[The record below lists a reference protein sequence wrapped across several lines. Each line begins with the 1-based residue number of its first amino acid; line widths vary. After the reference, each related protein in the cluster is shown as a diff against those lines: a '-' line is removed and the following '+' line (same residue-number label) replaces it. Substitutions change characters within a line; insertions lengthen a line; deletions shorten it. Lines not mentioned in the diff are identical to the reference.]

1 MQVPGIGLLPWGPR
15 STYAVAD
22 TRLETKQF
30 VGESESGAIL
40 MKKRNCLRARWV
52 IVLAC
57 GIATAAA
64 GQERQL
70 TLKEAIDLATR
81 QNHGLKVASYAV
93 AAEQQK
99 RRIAQSS
106 YFPTITN
113 ESNLLHITDL
123 QRVEVPA
130 GAFGVIPGGPTIP
143 ASNIFLTQGNS
154 TFETVGTMIAQPI
167 TQLIKIHDANK
178 VAAADVGISQASLR
192 KATNDVVFKVQ
203 ELYYRVLATQLQR
216 EATELQITS
225 GSENLNENTE
235 QVKNGSLLEVA
246 RVESQANLLEARQAL
261 LTTDMQISDLT
272 IQLNDLLGLP
282 LNTKLALD
290 PNVDVALELPP
301 REESLQAALNGNPEI
316 KQAMQTLSKAQAAH
330 AAAKA
335 EYIPDVSAY
344 ARHSYQNGVPFVD
357 RNFGTFGIHLTYDI
371 FDSGKRRALV
381 RERRDEIS
389 EAEENLKRVKDEVEV
404 RISTIYNRLET
415 TRAMVEVRR
424 EYLAARQESARLG
437 EDQFK
442 QGITL
447 ASQRDGSRAQA
458 MKARAGLLD
467 ASLAYLLARDD
478 LTRTIGGTP

>member
-1 MQVPGIGLLPWGPR
+1 M
-15 STYAVAD
+15 T
-22 TRLETKQF
+22 
-30 VGESESGAIL
+30 
-40 MKKRNCLRARWV
+40 KRNFAIARWTV
-52 IVLAC
+52 VLAC
-57 GIATAAA
+57 TLAVAAA
-64 GQERQL
+64 APAQERKL
-70 TLKEAIDLATR
+70 TLKEAIDLATSK
-81 QNHGLKVASYAV
+81 NHSLKVASFAL

-106 YFPTITN
+106 YFPSI
-113 ESNLLHITDL
+113 SNQSNFLHITDL
-123 QRVEVPA
+123 QRIEVPA

-143 ASNIFLTQGNS
+143 ASNVFLTQGNS

-178 VAAADVGISQASLR
+178 VAAADVGVSQASLR
-192 KATNDVVFKVQ
+192 KATTDVIFKVQ
-203 ELYYRVLATQLQR
+203 ELYYRVLTTQLQR
-216 EATELQITS
+216 DAAELQITS

-246 RVESQANLLEARQAL
+246 RVESRANLLEAKQAL

-272 IQLNDLLGLP
+272 IQLNDVLGLP
-282 LNTKLALD
+282 LDTKLVLD
-290 PNVDVALELPP
+290 PNVDVALDLPS
-301 REESLQAALNGNPEI
+301 REESLKTAMNDNPEI
-316 KQAMQTLSKAQAAH
+316 KEAVQTLSKAQAAH

-335 EYIPDVSAY
+335 EYIPDVTAF

-357 RNFGTFGIHLTYDI
+357 RNFGTFGIQLTYDL
-371 FDSGKRRALV
+371 FDAGKRRALV

-389 EAEENLKRVKDEVEV
+389 EAEENLKQVKDEVEV
-404 RISTIYNRLET
+404 RLNMIYNKLEV

-424 EYLAARQESARLG
+424 EYLAARQESVRLS

-447 ASQRDGSRAQA
+447 ASQRDSSRAQA

-467 ASLAYLLARDD
+467 ASLAYLLTRDD
-478 LTRTIGGTP
+478 LTRTLGGTTP

>member
-1 MQVPGIGLLPWGPR
+1 M
-15 STYAVAD
+15 T
-22 TRLETKQF
+22 
-30 VGESESGAIL
+30 
-40 MKKRNCLRARWV
+40 KRNFAIARWAV
-52 IVLAC
+52 VLAC
-57 GIATAAA
+57 SLAVAAA
-64 GQERQL
+64 PGQERKL

-81 QNHGLKVASYAV
+81 QNHTLKVASFAL

-106 YFPTITN
+106 YFPSITN
-113 ESNLLHITDL
+113 ESNFLHITDL
-123 QRVEVPA
+123 QRIEVPT

-143 ASNIFLTQGNS
+143 ASNVFLTQGNS

-178 VAAADVGISQASLR
+178 VAAADVGVSQANLR
-192 KATNDVVFKVQ
+192 KATTDVVFKVQ
-203 ELYYRVLATQLQR
+203 ELYYRVLTTQLQR
-216 EATELQITS
+216 DAAELQITS

-246 RVESQANLLEARQAL
+246 RVESQANLLEAKQAL

-272 IQLNDLLGLP
+272 IQLNDILGLP
-282 LNTKLALD
+282 LDTKLVLD
-290 PNVDVALELPP
+290 PNVDVALDLPS
-301 REESLQAALNGNPEI
+301 REESLKTAMNDNPEI
-316 KQAMQTLSKAQAAH
+316 KAAVQTLSQAQAAH

-335 EYIPDVSAY
+335 EYIPDITAF
-344 ARHSYQNGVPFVD
+344 ARHSYQNGVPFLD
-357 RNFGTFGIHLTYDI
+357 RNFGTFGVRLTYDL
-371 FDSGKRRALV
+371 FDAGKRRALV

-404 RISTIYNRLET
+404 RLNMIYNKLEV

-424 EYLAARQESARLG
+424 EYLAARQESVRLS

-447 ASQRDGSRAQA
+447 ASQRDSSRAQA

-478 LTRTIGGTP
+478 LTRTLGGTTP